1 MTKTKR
7 DSRYWGKLPVPE
19 SKAEFFNAVTTP
31 APTGDGTVATIR
43 LYGPIDSWGGFWGV
57 SAKDVSA
64 VLDALPKSV
73 DQIVLRI
80 NSPGGEVFEGV
91 SILNMLRAHKA
102 TVTAVV
108 DGRAASAASVI
119 AAGCD
124 ECVMS
129 PGTQMMI
136 HSPSVIAWGNA
147 TVLRKQ
153 ADVLDGIERSIVE
166 IYKAKAGEKEWAALL
181 ADETWMT
188 ADEAVE
194 QGLADRVGVV
204 ADAGPVDTVGD
215 EDETVLIPDEDEPED
230 SAARLVVFASEA
242 RASAPKLPV
251 STESGEPHRK
261 DNVMAYDDLKA
272 GLVKRLGVTD
282 AAASDDVLLSAL
294 DEKLSEQPDPAAS
307 AATPPLPAGAR
318 VVDGAAFE
326 ALQAQAALGVKAH
339 EKQVSDAR
347 DAIVASAVREGRI
360 TADSRATW
368 RAQLDVDEKGIT
380 ALLDTFPTNTALPVV
395 ELGHSDDVTDSESAL
410 YNRLFETT
418 KTEA

>member
-1 MTKTKR
+1 MTRR
-7 DSRYWGKLPVPE
+7 DNRYWGKEPIPK

-31 APTGDGTVATIR
+31 VPGTDGSTVATIR
-43 LYGPIDSWGGFWGV
+43 LYGPIDSWGGYWGV

-64 VLDALPKSV
+64 VLDALPDSV
-73 DQIVLRI
+73 TEIRLRI

-102 TVTAVV
+102 KVTAVV

-153 ADVLDGIERSIVE
+153 ATILDGIEKSIVE
-166 IYKAKAGEKEWAALL
+166 IYTAKAGEKDWASLL
-181 ADETWMT
+181 AEETWMT
-188 ADEAVE
+188 ATAAVE
-194 QGLADRVGVV
+194 EGLADRVDVV
-204 ADAGPVDTVGD
+204 LDAGDAETVGADD
-215 EDETVLIPDEDEPED
+215 EALLIPDEDEPED

-242 RASAPKLPV
+242 RPSAPNLPV

-261 DNVMAYDDLKA
+261 ENVMAYDDLKA

-294 DEKLSEQPDPAAS
+294 DEKLTEPADTA
-307 AATPPLPAGAR
+307 AATPPLPPGAR

-326 ALQAQAALGVKAH
+326 ALQEQAALGVKAH
-339 EKQVSDAR
+339 EKQVNDRR
-347 DAIVASAVREGRI
+347 DAVVASAVRQGRI
-360 TADSRATW
+360 TADSRDTW
-368 RAQLDVDEKGIT
+368 RAQLDVDETGIT
-380 ALLDTFPTNTALPVV
+380 ALLDTFPKNTALPVI
-395 ELGHSDDVTDSESAL
+395 ELGHSDEVTDSESAL
-410 YNRLFETT
+410 HNRVFPAQ
-418 KTEA
+418 KAEA

>member
-1 MTKTKR
+1 MTRR
-7 DSRYWGKLPVPE
+7 DNRYWGKEPLPQ

-31 APTGDGTVATIR
+31 APSGDGTVATIR

-108 DGRAASAASVI
+108 DGRAASAASVV
-119 AAGCD
+119 AAGCN

-153 ADVLDGIERSIVE
+153 AEILDGIEKSIVE
-166 IYKAKAGEKEWAALL
+166 IYTAKAGEKDWATLL

-188 ADEAVE
+188 ASEAVE
-194 QGLADRVGVV
+194 EGLADRVAVV
-204 ADAGPVDTVGD
+204 PDAGEAETVGADD
-215 EDETVLIPDEDEPED
+215 EALLIPDEDEPED
-230 SAARLVVFASEA
+230 SAARLVVFASEV

-251 STESGEPHRK
+251 STESGDPNRK
-261 DNVMAYDDLKA
+261 ESVVAHDDFKA
-272 GLVKRLGVTD
+272 GIVKRLGVTD
-282 AAASDDVLLSAL
+282 AEASDESVFAAL
-294 DEKLSEQPDPAAS
+294 DEALAGKADNPAAN
-307 AATPPLPAGAR
+307 AATPPLPKGA
-318 VVDGAAFE
+318 VVMDGAALE
-326 ALQAQAALGVKAH
+326 DLKAQAALGAQAR
-339 EKQVSDAR
+339 EEQISARR
-347 DAIVASAVREGRI
+347 DAIVASALKEGRI
-360 TADSRATW
+360 TAESKDSW
-368 RAQLDVDEKGIT
+368 REQLDKDEEGIT
-380 ALLDTFPTNTALPVV
+380 ALLEKFPKNTALPVA
-395 ELGHSDDVTDSESAL
+395 ELGHSDEVTDSESAL
-410 YNRLFETT
+410 YARVYGGAAKEG
-418 KTEA
+418 A

>member
-1 MTKTKR
+1 MTRR
-7 DSRYWGKLPVPE
+7 DNRYWGTAPVPKT
-19 SKAEFFNAVTTP
+19 KAEFFNAVTTP
-31 APTGDGTVATIR
+31 APAGDGAVATIR

-64 VLDALPKSV
+64 VLDALPASV

-153 ADVLDGIERSIVE
+153 AEVLDGIERSIVE
-166 IYKAKAGEKEWAALL
+166 IYTAKAGEKDWTQLL

-188 ADEAVE
+188 ATEAVNE
-194 QGLADRVGVV
+194 GLADRVAVV
-204 ADAGPVDTVGD
+204 PDAGEAETVGADD
-215 EDETVLIPDEDEPED
+215 EALLIPDEDEPED

-242 RASAPKLPV
+242 RASVPILPV

-261 DNVMAYDDLKA
+261 ENVMAYDDLKA
-272 GLVKRLGVTD
+272 GLVQRLGVTD
-282 AAASDDVLLSAL
+282 AAASDDALLGAL
-294 DEKLSEQPDPAAS
+294 DDKLSES
-307 AATPPLPAGAR
+307 APVATITAPPIPKGA
-318 VVDGAAFE
+318 VVMDGS
-326 ALQAQAALGVKAH
+326 ALEELKAQAALGVQAREEQVAERRDRVVAKAL
-339 EKQVSDAR
+339 Q
-347 DAIVASAVREGRI
+347 EGRI
-360 TADSRATW
+360 TAQSKDKWREALNENEDS
-368 RAQLDVDEKGIT
+368 IT
-380 ALLDTFPTNTALPVV
+380 ALLDTFPKNTAAPIA
-395 ELGHSDDVTDSESAL
+395 EIGHSDEVTDGDSAL
-410 YNRLFETT
+410 YNRLFTGQ
-418 KTEA
+418 KAEA

>member
-1 MTKTKR
+1 MTKR

-31 APTGDGTVATIR
+31 APSGDGTIATIR

-73 DQIVLRI
+73 EQIVLRI

-119 AAGCD
+119 AAGCN

-136 HSPSVIAWGNA
+136 HSPSVIAWGNS

-153 ADVLDGIERSIVE
+153 ADILDGIEKSIVE
-166 IYKAKAGEKEWAALL
+166 IYTAKAGEKDWTTLL
-181 ADETWMT
+181 AEETWMT
-188 ADEAVE
+188 ATEAVE

-204 ADAGPVDTVGD
+204 ADAGPVDTVGE

-251 STESGEPHRK
+251 SSEPGRPRETEKLTMSDTFLASVR
-261 DNVMAYDDLKA
+261 D
-272 GLVKRLGVTD
+272 RLGMSE
-282 AAASDDVLLSAL
+282 AEASEETVLAAL
-294 DEKLSEQPDPAAS
+294 DGVLADKGSNPTAS
-307 AATPPLPAGAR
+307 TPPLPKGA
-318 VVDGAAFE
+318 VVMDGAAYEELKADATAGRE
-326 ALQAQAALGVKAH
+326 ARAEQIKDRRDTIVKDAIRDGRIAASSQQLWRDQLEKDENGVKA
-339 EKQVSDAR
+339 
-347 DAIVASAVREGRI
+347 
-360 TADSRATW
+360 
-368 RAQLDVDEKGIT
+368 
-380 ALLDTFPTNTALPVV
+380 LLESFPKNTALPVT
-395 ELGHSDDVTDSESAL
+395 ELGHSDEVTDSESAL
-410 YNRLFETT
+410 HDRVFPSAQ
-418 KTEA
+418 KVEA

>member
-1 MTKTKR
+1 MTKR

-31 APTGDGTVATIR
+31 APSGDGTVATIR
-43 LYGPIDSWGGFWGV
+43 LYGPIDSWGGYWGV

-73 DQIVLRI
+73 DKIVLRI

-119 AAGCD
+119 AAGCN

-136 HSPSVIAWGNA
+136 HSPSVIAWGNS

-153 ADVLDGIERSIVE
+153 ADILDGIEKSIIE
-166 IYKAKAGEKEWAALL
+166 IYTAKAGEKDWATLL

-188 ADEAVE
+188 ATAAVE

-204 ADAGPVDTVGD
+204 EDSGPVDTVGD
-215 EDETVLIPDEDEPED
+215 DDETVLIPDEDEPED

-242 RASAPKLPV
+242 RPSAHKLPV

-261 DNVMAYDDLKA
+261 ENVMGYDDLKA
-272 GLVKRLGVTD
+272 GLAQRLGVTD

-294 DEKLSEQPDPAAS
+294 DGKLAEPAPT
-307 AATPPLPAGAR
+307 AAAAPPIPKGAV

-326 ALQAQAALGVKAH
+326 EMKAQAALGATAREEQIKAR
-339 EKQVSDAR
+339 R
-347 DAIVASAVREGRI
+347 DEFVATALREGRI
-360 TADSRATW
+360 VAASKDAWREALDENEERFTA
-368 RAQLDVDEKGIT
+368 VING
-380 ALLDTFPTNTALPVV
+380 FPKNTALAVT
-395 ELGHSDDVTDSESAL
+395 ELGHSDEVTDSESAL
-410 YNRLFETT
+410 HDRVYPSAQ
-418 KTEA
+418 KVEA

>member
-1 MTKTKR
+1 MTKR

-31 APTGDGTVATIR
+31 APSGDGTVATIR

-73 DQIVLRI
+73 EQIVLRI

-119 AAGCD
+119 AAGCN

-136 HSPSVIAWGNA
+136 HSPSVIAWGNS

-153 ADVLDGIERSIVE
+153 ADILDGIEKSIVE
-166 IYKAKAGEKEWAALL
+166 IYTAKAGEKDWATLL

-188 ADEAVE
+188 ATEAVE
-194 QGLADRVGVV
+194 QGLADRVEVV
-204 ADAGPVDTVGD
+204 ADSGPVDTVGD
-215 EDETVLIPDEDEPED
+215 DDETFLIPDEDEPED

-242 RASAPKLPV
+242 RPSAPKLPV

-261 DNVMAYDDLKA
+261 ENVMAYDDLKA
-272 GLVKRLGVTD
+272 GLAQRLGVTD

-294 DEKLSEQPDPAAS
+294 DGKLEQPAPAATD
-307 AATPPLPAGAR
+307 APPIPKGAK
-318 VVDGAAFE
+318 VVDAAAFE

-339 EKQVSDAR
+339 EKQISDQR

-360 TADSRATW
+360 TADSRETW

-380 ALLDTFPTNTALPVV
+380 ALLETFPKNTALPVI
-395 ELGHSDDVTDSESAL
+395 ELGHSDEVTDSESAL
-410 YNRLFETT
+410 HDRVFPTQ
-418 KTEA
+418 KGEA